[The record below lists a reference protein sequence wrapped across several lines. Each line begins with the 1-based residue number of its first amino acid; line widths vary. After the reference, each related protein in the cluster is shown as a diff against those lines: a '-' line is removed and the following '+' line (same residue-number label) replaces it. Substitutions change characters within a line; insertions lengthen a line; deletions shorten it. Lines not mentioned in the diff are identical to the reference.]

1 MKIEFEKQFGQGVD
15 PWYAKAERWAKK
27 QKFPISF
34 LALGIIAYLKKVWIN
49 VKVENTMRSVDAD
62 IKKIHELWDEEET
75 NNRMNVIAQN
85 GNDGLHYSETPSEVN
100 GLNDMSIS
108 FSQEEDPSSDDTH
121 LFLFLHGKVYQF
133 SYLVFSLQS
142 RLLF

>member
-1 MKIEFEKQFGQGVD
+1 MITPKVNWEFEKQFGKGVD

-34 LALGIIAYLKKVWIN
+34 LALGLIAYLKKVWIN
-49 VKVENTMRSVDAD
+49 VKIENTMKGVDRQVED
-62 IKKIHELWDEEET
+62 LHELWDEEET

-85 GNDGLHYSETPSEVN
+85 GNDGLHYSETPSEVD

-108 FSQEEDPSSDDTH
+108 FSEEEDPSSDDTH
-121 LFLFLHGKVYQF
+121 
-133 SYLVFSLQS
+133 
-142 RLLF
+142 

>member
-1 MKIEFEKQFGQGVD
+1 MITPKVNWEFEKQFGKGVD

-34 LALGIIAYLKKVWIN
+34 LALGVIAYLKKVWIN
-49 VKVENTMRSVDAD
+49 VKIENTMKDVDRQVED
-62 IKKIHELWDEEET
+62 LHELWDEEET

-85 GNDGLHYSETPSEVN
+85 GNDGLHYSETPSEVD

-108 FSQEEDPSSDDTH
+108 FSEEEDPFSDDTH
-121 LFLFLHGKVYQF
+121 
-133 SYLVFSLQS
+133 
-142 RLLF
+142 

>member
-34 LALGIIAYLKKVWIN
+34 LALGLIAYLKKVWIN
-49 VKVENTMRSVDAD
+49 VKIENTMRSVDVD
-62 IKKIHELWDEEET
+62 IKKIHELWDEEEKKQFAPEI
-75 NNRMNVIAQN
+75 V
-85 GNDGLHYSETPSEVN
+85 ETPSEIN

-121 LFLFLHGKVYQF
+121 
-133 SYLVFSLQS
+133 
-142 RLLF
+142 

>member
-1 MKIEFEKQFGQGVD
+1 MITPKVNWEFEKQFGKGVD

-34 LALGIIAYLKKVWIN
+34 LALGVIAYLKKVWIN
-49 VKVENTMRSVDAD
+49 VKIENTMKDVDRQVED
-62 IKKIHELWDEEET
+62 LHELWDEEET

-85 GNDGLHYSETPSEVN
+85 GNDGLHYSETPSEVD

-108 FSQEEDPSSDDTH
+108 FSEEEDPSSDDTH
-121 LFLFLHGKVYQF
+121 
-133 SYLVFSLQS
+133 
-142 RLLF
+142 

>member
-1 MKIEFEKQFGQGVD
+1 MKVEFEKQFGKGVD

-34 LALGIIAYLKKVWIN
+34 LALGVIAYLKKVWIN
-49 VKVENTMRSVDAD
+49 VKIENTMKDVDRQVED
-62 IKKIHELWDEEET
+62 LHELWDEEES

-85 GNDGLHYSETPSEVN
+85 GNDGLHYSETPSEVD

-108 FSQEEDPSSDDTH
+108 FSEEEDPSSDDTH
-121 LFLFLHGKVYQF
+121 
-133 SYLVFSLQS
+133 SL
-142 RLLF
+142 

>member
-1 MKIEFEKQFGQGVD
+1 MKIEFEKQFGKGVD

-34 LALGIIAYLKKVWIN
+34 LALGLIAYLKKVWIN
-49 VKVENTMRSVDAD
+49 VKIENTMKDVDRQVED
-62 IKKIHELWDEEET
+62 LHELWDEEES

-85 GNDGLHYSETPSEVN
+85 GNDGLHYSESPSEVD

-108 FSQEEDPSSDDTH
+108 FSEEEDPSSDDTH
-121 LFLFLHGKVYQF
+121 
-133 SYLVFSLQS
+133 SL
-142 RLLF
+142 

>member
-1 MKIEFEKQFGQGVD
+1 MKIEFQKQFGKGVD

-49 VKVENTMRSVDAD
+49 VKIENTMKNVDRQVED
-62 IKKIHELWDEEET
+62 LHELWDEEES
-75 NNRMNVIAQN
+75 NNRMNIIAQN
-85 GNDGLHYSETPSEVN
+85 GNDGLHYSETPSEVD

-108 FSQEEDPSSDDTH
+108 FSKEEDPSSDDTH
-121 LFLFLHGKVYQF
+121 SF
-133 SYLVFSLQS
+133 
-142 RLLF
+142 

>member
-1 MKIEFEKQFGQGVD
+1 MKIEFEKQFGKGVD

-34 LALGIIAYLKKVWIN
+34 LALGLIAYLKKVWIN
-49 VKVENTMRSVDAD
+49 VKIENTMKDVDRQVED
-62 IKKIHELWDEEET
+62 LHELWDEEET

-85 GNDGLHYSETPSEVN
+85 GNDGLHYSETPSEVD

-108 FSQEEDPSSDDTH
+108 FSKEEDPSSDDTH
-121 LFLFLHGKVYQF
+121 SF
-133 SYLVFSLQS
+133 
-142 RLLF
+142 